1 MTVLISL
8 RWQRTLLKKKASDYK
23 FNKYKIDRK
32 KLISEP
38 KVTAESLKDEFEFAK
53 KYISKPLYLNTVT
66 GTPYEVDQNSLAKV
80 ILYTKEG
87 PKYSKKGAKEVA
99 KGIAEKY
106 SGNTLTVKTL
116 AVIRRYIIV
125 HLSS

>member
-1 MTVLISL
+1 ML
-8 RWQRTLLKKKASDYK
+8 RSIFQ
-23 FNKYKIDRK
+23 
-32 KLISEP
+32 
-38 KVTAESLKDEFEFAK
+38 
-53 KYISKPLYLNTVT
+53 KPLYLNTVT

-106 SGNTLTVKTL
+106 AGNTLTVKTL
-116 AVIRRYIIV
+116 AGDKTAYNALKLSVDVDKTANSILESAKNGKTGTIV
-125 HLSS
+125 N